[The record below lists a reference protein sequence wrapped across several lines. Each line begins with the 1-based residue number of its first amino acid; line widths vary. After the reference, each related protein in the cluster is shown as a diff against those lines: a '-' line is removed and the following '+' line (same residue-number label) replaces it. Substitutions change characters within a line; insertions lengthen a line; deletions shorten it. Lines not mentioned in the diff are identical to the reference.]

1 MSLQGRWKISR
12 GEKTKCN
19 VTEMEVIVNSLRYKL
34 KSYQNEDTK
43 VSVEFTVIELTDD
56 LRTVL
61 MK

>member
-1 MSLQGRWKISR
+1 
-12 GEKTKCN
+12 
-19 VTEMEVIVNSLRYKL
+19 MEVIVNSLRYKL

-43 VSVEFTVIELTDD
+43 VSIEFTVIELTDD